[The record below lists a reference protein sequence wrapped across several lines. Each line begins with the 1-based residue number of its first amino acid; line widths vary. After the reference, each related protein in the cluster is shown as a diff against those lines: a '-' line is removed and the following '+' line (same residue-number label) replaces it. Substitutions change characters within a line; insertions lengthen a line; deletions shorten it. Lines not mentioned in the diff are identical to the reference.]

1 MLFDFQPTG
10 TEMSFKAIPLDQI
23 QIAPN
28 RQRKEFDA
36 QAIQDLV
43 DSFDRNGQLQ
53 PIVIRRVEGRPQ
65 LVAGE
70 RRLRAAT
77 DHYQLGG
84 KLRVGP
90 TDLPPGTIAALD
102 LAEMDPIDAFEAEL
116 EENIRR
122 VDLSWQERAEATS
135 RLLELRTKQA
145 ELRGGPSPTIAEIAQ
160 ELHPDASESH
170 AFQTA
175 RTDVLVAKHLNDP
188 DVQKASTAKEALK
201 VIKRK
206 EENRKNAALG
216 ESVGMTFNASAHTLY
231 KGDCLEILN
240 EGIPQGSFDVILS
253 DPPYGI
259 DAQEFNDSGG
269 KTPGA
274 HFYDDSYE
282 GWLSLMSEFLPHAER
297 VSKAQAHLY
306 LFCDI
311 DNFGELKQLIAR
323 FTSFQ
328 TFRTPLIWHNPGAI
342 RAPWPDKGP
351 QRKYQCCLY
360 AVKGGKTTLRLA
372 PDVVQ
377 CASDPNLGH
386 PAQKPVALLQDLLN
400 RSARPGDTVLDPFC
414 GSGSIFPAAHA
425 LKIKATGI
433 EMDESAYG
441 LAVKRLGELK

>member
-1 MLFDFQPTG
+1 
-10 TEMSFKAIPLDQI
+10 MSFKAIPLDQI
-23 QIAPN
+23 LIAPN

-53 PIVIRRVEGRPQ
+53 PIVIRRVDGKPQ

-84 KLRVGP
+84 TLRVGP
-90 TDLPPGTIAALD
+90 TTLPEGTIAALD

-135 RLLELRTKQA
+135 QLLELRRLQA
-145 ELRGGPSPTIAEIAQ
+145 QKTGQPEPTIAQIAP
-160 ELHPDASESH
+160 EAHPDVAEST
-170 AFQTA
+170 AFQNT
-175 RTDVLVAKHLNDP
+175 RTDVIVAKHLNDP
-188 DVQKASTAKEALK
+188 DVKKASTAKEALK

-216 ESVGMTFNASAHTLY
+216 ESVGLTFSSAVHELF
-231 KGDCLEILN
+231 KGDCLEILGKM
-240 EGIPQGSFDVILS
+240 ESAKFDVILS

-259 DAQEFNDSGG
+259 DAQDFNDSDGKAAGG
-269 KTPGA
+269 
-274 HFYDDSYE
+274 HFYDDSFE
-282 GWLSLMSEFLPHAER
+282 NWVSLVSQFLPLADA
-297 VSKAQAHLY
+297 VTKSQAHLY
-306 LFCDI
+306 LFCDVQ
-311 DNFGELKQLIAR
+311 NFIVLREFVKEK
-323 FTSFQ
+323 TSFEP
-328 TFRTPLIWHNPGAI
+328 FRTPLIWFNPGAV

-360 AVKGGKTTLRLA
+360 AVKGGKTTLKLA
-372 PDVVQ
+372 PDVLTYP
-377 CASDPNLGH
+377 SDPNLGH
-386 PAQKPVALLQDLLN
+386 PAQKPVALLQDLLQ
-400 RSARPGDTVLDPFC
+400 RSARPGDSVLDPFA

-425 LKIKATGI
+425 LKIRATGI
-433 EMDESAYG
+433 EMDEAAYG

>member
-1 MLFDFQPTG
+1 
-10 TEMSFKAIPLDQI
+10 MSFKAIPLAEI

-53 PIVIRRVEGRPQ
+53 PIVIRRVNGNPQ

-90 TDLPPGTIAALD
+90 TELPLGTIAALD

-135 RLLELRTKQA
+135 KLLDLRTQQA
-145 ELRGGPSPTIAEIAQ
+145 TRSGIDPPTIAQIAQ

-216 ESVGMTFNASAHTLY
+216 ESVGATFSSKDHTLRC
-231 KGDCLEILN
+231 GNCLN
-240 EGIPQGSFDVILS
+240 ELNAWSEASFDVILT

-269 KTPGA
+269 KTPGG
-274 HFYDDSYE
+274 HFYDDSFDSWISVIS
-282 GWLSLMSEFLPHAER
+282 GVLPQFER
-297 VSKAQAHLY
+297 VSKLQSHLY
-306 LFCDI
+306 IFCDI
-311 DNFGELKQLIAR
+311 GNFITLKDMVSK
-323 FTSFQ
+323 FTTF
-328 TFRTPLIWHNPGAI
+328 TPFRTPLIWYNPGAI

-360 AVKGGKTTLRLA
+360 AVKGGKPTLRLA
-372 PDVVQ
+372 PDLVQ
-377 CASDPNLGH
+377 FPSDPNLGH
-386 PAQKPVALLQDLLN
+386 PAQKPVDLLRDFLS

-425 LKIKATGI
+425 LKIRATGI
-433 EMDESAYG
+433 EMDEAAYG

>member
-1 MLFDFQPTG
+1 
-10 TEMSFKAIPLDQI
+10 MSFKAIPLDQI
-23 QIAPN
+23 LIAPN

-53 PIVIRRVEGRPQ
+53 PIVIRRVEGKPQ

-90 TDLPPGTIAALD
+90 TELPPGTIAALD

-122 VDLSWQERAEATS
+122 VDLTWQERAEATS
-135 RLLELRTKQA
+135 QLFELRRLQA
-145 ELRGGPSPTIAEIAQ
+145 QKSGGPEPTIAQIAS
-160 ELHPDASESH
+160 EAHPDVADST
-170 AFQTA
+170 AFQNT
-175 RTDVLVAKHLNDP
+175 RTDVIVARHLNDP
-188 DVQKASTAKEALK
+188 DVKKASTAKEALK

-206 EENRKNAALG
+206 EENRKNAELG
-216 ESVGMTFNASAHTLY
+216 LAVGATFSSIDHQLL
-231 KGDCLEILN
+231 KGDCLEALSKF
-240 EGIPQGSFDVILS
+240 PPGSFDVILS

-274 HFYDDSYE
+274 HFYDDSFE
-282 GWLSLMSEFLPHAER
+282 SWKQLISFFLPHSER

-311 DNFGELKQLIAR
+311 DNFSLLKSMVQEYTTFAP
-323 FTSFQ
+323 
-328 TFRTPLIWHNPGAI
+328 FRTPIIWHNPGAI

-372 PDVVQ
+372 PDLVQ
-377 CASDPNLGH
+377 FPSDPNLGH

>member
-1 MLFDFQPTG
+1 
-10 TEMSFKAIPLDQI
+10 MSFKAIPLSEI
-23 QIAPN
+23 LIAPN

-53 PIVIRRVEGRPQ
+53 PIVIRRVEGKPQ

-84 KLRVGP
+84 RLRVGP
-90 TDLPPGTIAALD
+90 TELPPGTIAALD

-122 VDLSWQERAEATS
+122 VDLTWQERAEATS
-135 RLLELRTKQA
+135 KLLELRNLQT
-145 ELRGGPSPTIAEIAQ
+145 RGQTPVTVAEIA
-160 ELHPDASESH
+160 SEAYPNVAEST
-170 AFQTA
+170 AFQNT
-175 RTDVLVAKHLNDP
+175 RTDVIVARHLNDP

-206 EENRKNAALG
+206 EESRKNAALG
-216 ESVGMTFNASAHTLY
+216 ESVGKTFSSAMHSLI
-231 KGDCLEILN
+231 KGDCLEVL
-240 EGIPQGSFDVILS
+240 EESIPEASFDVILT

-269 KTPGA
+269 KTPGS
-274 HFYDDSYE
+274 HFYEDSFE
-282 GWLSLMSEFLPHAER
+282 SWLALMHSFLPHADR
-297 VSKAQAHLY
+297 VAKAQSHLY

-311 DNFGELKQLIAR
+311 DNFGILKDLVKKY
-323 FTSFQ
+323 TSFQ
-328 TFRTPLIWHNPGAI
+328 TFRTPIIWHNPGAI

-372 PDVVQ
+372 PDLVQ
-377 CASDPNLGH
+377 FPSDPNLGH

-400 RSARPGDTVLDPFC
+400 RSARPGDTVLDSFC

-441 LAVKRLGELK
+441 LAIKRLGELK